1 MNGKRW
7 LCIFVALL
15 SSVVKVD
22 AAEHILI
29 NTIKIEGNRKTKEA
43 LILREMD
50 LKQGDSVVI
59 AKLTERLSY
68 NQTLLM
74 NTGLFNDV
82 EINIKQWGEHQQA
95 VDLSIKVVESWY
107 IFPLPIFQLADR
119 NLNVWWTEQNASLR
133 RVNYGVRF
141 VYVNFSGNKDNLKLI
156 LQGGYLRK
164 ILLQYERPYINREKT
179 LGFTGRF
186 FIDHRREF
194 PYATRFNKREFY
206 EDLTDINFKTTKSTL
221 SLHYRPGVISNH
233 ELFFKYENN
242 RVTKGVLDVNTE
254 YLNGSTRQRFFEVAY
269 FFNRER
275 RDNRFYAL
283 KGSYLSAMAQK
294 EGIGVYNDLD
304 KFTTSIFYAQY
315 IPILPNLNLEMR
327 VKAETEWTGN
337 DHPYFGLEAFG
348 FGETYIRGYE
358 LYVVDGT
365 DYFLSRNSLRFKLLD
380 RTFDLK
386 KKMPVKNYRIFPVSL
401 WLSANTDFGIVNND
415 LFNEDNPFNNRWLLG
430 GGIGLDIILYR
441 KYVFQ
446 VEYSMNHL
454 KERGIFLHVRSDI

>member
-1 MNGKRW
+1 MNGKKW
-7 LCIFVALL
+7 LCIFVILL
-15 SSVVKVD
+15 TSIVKVD
-22 AAEHILI
+22 AEEHILI
-29 NTIKIEGNRKTKEA
+29 NTITIEGNRKTKEA
-43 LILREMD
+43 LILREID
-50 LKQGDSVVI
+50 LKRGDSVII
-59 AKLTERLSY
+59 AKLAERLSY

-95 VDLSIKVVESWY
+95 IDLSIKVVESWY
-107 IFPLPIFQLADR
+107 IYPLPIFQLADR

-133 RVNYGVRF
+133 RVNYGLRF

-156 LQGGYLRK
+156 LQGGYLKK
-164 ILLQYERPYINREKT
+164 ILLQYERPYVNREKT

-194 PYATRFNKREFY
+194 PYATRFNKRQFY
-206 EDLTDINFKTTKSTL
+206 EDLSDINFKTIKSIL

-233 ELFFKYENN
+233 ELFFKFENN
-242 RVTKGVLDVNTE
+242 RVTTGVLDVNTK
-254 YLNGSTRQRFFEVAY
+254 YFNGATQQRFFELAY

-283 KGSYLSAMAQK
+283 KGSYLSAMVQK
-294 EGIGVYNDLD
+294 EGMGIYKDLD

-327 VKAETEWTGN
+327 VKGETEWTGN
-337 DHPYFGLEAFG
+337 DHPYFGIEALG

-380 RTFDLK
+380 RAFNLK
-386 KKMPVKNYRIFPVSL
+386 KKMPFKNYRIFPVTI

-415 LFNEDNPFNNRWLLG
+415 LFNVDNPFNNRWLLG

-454 KERGIFLHVRSDI
+454 NERGIFLHARSDI